1 MELIYS
7 KKKAGEVWF
16 LDIEENKR
24 FIEEYTYLL
33 SFISELPEAAE
44 VKNLIKS
51 PSKLSEMADNMLS
64 NKLKEEALKE
74 ELKNRKA
81 INSELKKHNK

>member
-1 MELIYS
+1 
-7 KKKAGEVWF
+7 
-16 LDIEENKR
+16 
-24 FIEEYTYLL
+24 
-33 SFISELPEAAE
+33 
-44 VKNLIKS
+44 
-51 PSKLSEMADNMLS
+51 MADNMLS